1 MTKHL
6 VVYVVEKE
14 GYDPIHNCNMTGDFT
29 NAKCLVRRPLGWS
42 TQTTDLDPVNTI
54 ERFFGHNM
62 TVTELDAMTS
72 ATREIAEAIEAEAEN
87 AFERLN
93 TLKRVLVNRMNKIR
107 ERSGTAALSR
117 ANTSVGVSSADQP

>member
-1 MTKHL
+1 MAKHL

-14 GYDPIHNCNMTGDFT
+14 GYDPIHTCKMTGDFT
-29 NAKCLVRRPLGWS
+29 DAKCLVRRPLGWS
-42 TQTTDLDPVNTI
+42 TQTTDLDPENTI

-72 ATREIAEAIEAEAEN
+72 ASREIAEAIEAEAEN

-93 TLKRVLVNRMNKIR
+93 ALKRVLESRMNKIR

-117 ANTSVGVSSADQP
+117 ANARW